1 MKWPA
6 SSFALLCG
14 AALSLATAS
23 AVWVSVPA
31 FAHHSHASIDPNK
44 PIRMVGIVKEFQW
57 RSPHVYIVISSKAP
71 SGKIVDYSI
80 EALNPPAMAALG
92 WNATSLKPGD
102 AVTWVGHHDRDP
114 DRPYASIDWVEKA
127 DGTRLEA
134 SIDASRKRGEGR
146 KLDTAGVAPAKGIG
160 EGLWHRISPDGS
172 PFPPQRKPPADWPLT
187 EKAKQRVSQ
196 FSENDNPIAKC
207 IEGGPPRLLVGLL
220 GFQWSRP
227 DDKTILIDRDLL
239 SGPRVIYLDRNAPRG
254 EPSSN
259 GHSIG
264 YFDGD
269 ELVIETDNF
278 VAETWGLAMGID
290 SSAQKKLVERYSLG
304 PDGKRLNVTVTVID
318 PEMLTRPHTFSHQ
331 WTKINDRPLIKA
343 PCSLE
348 NAQAYLTAGYD
359 DADNSTPSGGGPPW
373 GLLGT
378 IAVLVVGGLWWL
390 VRRNQA
396 DENEPES

>member
-1 MKWPA
+1 MKRSA
-6 SSFALLCG
+6 SPLALLCG
-14 AALSLATAS
+14 TALSMTTVS
-23 AVWVSVPA
+23 VVWVSAPA
-31 FAHHSHASIDPNK
+31 FAHHSHASIDPSK
-44 PIRMVGIVKEFQW
+44 PIKMVGVVKEFQW
-57 RSPHVYIVISSKAP
+57 RSPHVYIVISSKTAA
-71 SGKIVDYSI
+71 GKVVDYSI

-92 WNATSLKPGD
+92 WNVNSLKPGD
-102 AVTWVGHHDRDP
+102 AVTWGGHHDRDP
-114 DRPYASIDWVEKA
+114 NRPYASIDWIQKA

-134 SIDASRKRGEGR
+134 SIAASRRRGEAG
-146 KLDTAGVAPAKGIG
+146 KLDTAGVKPAKDLG

-172 PFPPQRKPPADWPLT
+172 PFPPQRKPPTGWPLT
-187 EKAKQRVSQ
+187 EKAKLRVAE
-196 FSENDNPIAKC
+196 FSEDDNPIAKC

-227 DDKTILIDRDLL
+227 NDKKILIDRDLL
-239 SGPRVIYLDRNAPRG
+239 SGPRVIHLDRDAPRG

-290 SSAQKKLVERYSLG
+290 SSAQKSLVERYSLS
-304 PDGKRLNVTVTVID
+304 PDGKRLNVTVTVTD
-318 PEMLTRPHTFSHQ
+318 PEMLTRPHTFTHQ

-348 NAQAYLTAGYD
+348 NAQAYLKAGYGD
-359 DADNSTPSGGGPPW
+359 TDESTPSSTPPW

-378 IAVLVVGGLWWL
+378 IFALIVGGIWWL
-390 VRRNQA
+390 VRRNKA
-396 DENEPES
+396 DEVEPNG